1 MRPARSGLAPPPL
14 PEGETFGPR
23 LRRHLGLLLPLAWPV
38 MLSRASILMMAFADI
53 AMLGRYG
60 PGAVGTMGLGMSIFI
75 PLMVFGIGLCTGVVA
90 VVAQSYGAGDWAE
103 CGRHWRRAMVWG
115 AVVSAGGMAV
125 CWQGETLLGLM
136 GQSAELAHDGGAVAR
151 ALTPGL
157 GAQVIF
163 AVSAFYLE
171 ATGRPK
177 FALLAMIGANGVNI
191 ALNWLLIFGP
201 FGLPEIGAVG
211 AALASTAARILAAA
225 TLVLAILMQP
235 GAARAGVIGR
245 RLRSFWGPGGWA
257 AGRAMRRL
265 GVSAGLSNGFETIG
279 FTAMTQFA
287 GQLGKLPLDAFAI
300 AVNLIA
306 VCFMVGLGLAVAT
319 AVRVGI
325 EAGRGRMAE
334 ATFAGWTGLGTS
346 AAVLSLTGV
355 LLYLGRDTVV
365 ALYTDEPLIAA
376 QTLPLIALLG
386 LVLVPDSA
394 QVVMGQALRALGDAW
409 VPVLAYVLSFV
420 IVMVPLAWWLVMRA
434 GYDERALVG
443 AIFAGCTLASLLL
456 AWRFRA
462 LTRGHAREG

>member
-1 MRPARSGLAPPPL
+1 
-14 PEGETFGPR
+14 
-23 LRRHLGLLLPLAWPV
+23 PLAWPV
-38 MLSRASILMMAFADI
+38 MLSRASILMMAFCDI
-53 AMLGRYG
+53 AMLGRYA

-90 VVAQSYGAGDWAE
+90 VVAQAYGAGDWAE
-103 CGRHWRRAMVWG
+103 CGRHWRRGMVWG
-115 AVVSAGGMAV
+115 AAVSLGGMAV
-125 CWQGETLLGLM
+125 CWQAESLLRLM
-136 GQSAELAHDGGAVAR
+136 GQSAELADAGGAVAR

-163 AVSAFYLE
+163 AISAYYLE

-177 FALLAMIGANGVNI
+177 IGLVVMIAANLVNF
-191 ALNWLLIFGP
+191 ALNWVLIFGAL
-201 FGLPEIGAVG
+201 GLPELGAVG
-211 AALASTAARILAAA
+211 AALASTAARIVAAGA
-225 TLVLAILMQP
+225 LVLVILMQP

-245 RLRSFWGPGGWA
+245 RRRGFWGPGGWA

-265 GVSAGLSNGFETIG
+265 GIAAGLSNGFETIG

-287 GQLGKLPLDAFAI
+287 GKLGKLPLDAFAI

-334 ATFAGWTGLGTS
+334 ATFAGWTGLGAS
-346 AAVLSLTGV
+346 AVTLGAVGV
-355 LLYLGRDTVV
+355 LLYLGRGTVV
-365 ALYTDEPLIAA
+365 GLYTDEPLIAA

-394 QVVMGQALRALGDAW
+394 QVVLGQALRALGDAW
-409 VPVLAYVLSFV
+409 VPVTAYVLSFV
-420 IVMVPLAWWLVMRA
+420 VLMVPLAWWLVLRQ
-434 GYDERALVG
+434 GYDERALIG
-443 AIFAGCTLASLLL
+443 AIFAGCVLASLLL
-456 AWRFRA
+456 GWRFRA
-462 LTRGHAREG
+462 LTRGHGRKA